1 MIPPSLAACGG
12 GGDALSARDT
22 QDMDRLADQL
32 AEGRSL
38 AAAARRCGM
47 SIFRAEALF
56 HQIRYQL
63 GAQAE

>member
-1 MIPPSLAACGG
+1 MTCALATCGG
-12 GGDALSARDT
+12 GGDAMSAQDER
-22 QDMDRLADQL
+22 DMDRLADQL

-38 AAAARRCGM
+38 ALAATRAGM

-56 HQIRYQL
+56 HRIKARL

>member
-1 MIPPSLAACGG
+1 M
-12 GGDALSARDT
+12 SAQDER
-22 QDMDRLADQL
+22 DMDRLADQL

-38 AAAARRCGM
+38 ALAATRAGM

-56 HQIRYQL
+56 HRIKARL